1 MQKILV
7 PVDFSSFSYNAL
19 SVAANIAQKANAE
32 IHMLHITASPD
43 AESNAEINKK
53 FLELFQLK
61 SLASL
66 KLIDAVK
73 VNPSIAQAIDD
84 YSNKNNIDLIVMGSH
99 GERTTRDEIYGSNT
113 DKVMKSNSL
122 PLLIVKEST
131 PHFELN
137 TLVFCSNFFNE
148 ANLSFK
154 RAKSFIELYHP
165 EIHLLK
171 VITPDHFE
179 TTAYSLQ
186 LMRDFA
192 NYNNLTGCTCK
203 VINAASVEEG
213 IDYYCNEATPEL
225 LMIETHGRSALSHLL
240 FGSVS
245 EDIVA
250 KRKQPVLTLK
260 IENVSTT
267 QDVIFPS

>member
-19 SVAANIAQKANAE
+19 SVAADIARKAQAE
-32 IHMLHITASPD
+32 IHMLHIITKSEE
-43 AESNAEINKK
+43 ESNTEINKK
-53 FLELFQLK
+53 FLEIFQLK
-61 SLASL
+61 SLAGL
-66 KLIDAVK
+66 KLVDAVK
-73 VNPSIAQAIDD
+73 VNTSIAQAVAE
-84 YSNKNNIDLIVMGSH
+84 YSAKNNIDLIAMGSH
-99 GERTTRDEIYGSNT
+99 GERSIRDEVYGSNT
-113 DKVMKSNSL
+113 DKIMKSSLL

-137 TLVFCSNFFNE
+137 TLVFCSNFFSE

-154 RAKSFIELYHP
+154 RAKSFIELYRP

-171 VITPDHFE
+171 VITPDRFE
-179 TTAYSLQ
+179 STAYSLQ

-192 NYNNLTGCTCK
+192 NYNNLSGYTCK
-203 VINAASVEEG
+203 IINANSVEEG
-213 IDYYCNEATPEL
+213 INYYCNEATPEL

-260 IENVSTT
+260 IEDVSTA